1 MPKSATPPSPTVAWN
16 IANLERKV
24 EDGFVF
30 VAHWTVEA
38 EDNGYRAS
46 SYGSVGFE
54 RPENLIPFEDLT
66 KEQIIEWVKE
76 ALGNEQVLAIG
87 QALLDQLE
95 QEKNPPMA
103 FGVPWA

>member
-1 MPKSATPPSPTVAWN
+1 MAKTTQAAAPVANWR

-46 SYGSVGFE
+46 SYGSIGFE
-54 RPENLIPFEDLT
+54 RPESLIPFDDLT
-66 KEQIIEWVKE
+66 ETQIIEWVKD
-76 ALGNEQVLAIG
+76 ALGSEQVLAIG

>member
-1 MPKSATPPSPTVAWN
+1 MAKTTQAAAPVANWR

-30 VAHWTVEA
+30 VAHWTVDA

-46 SYGSVGFE
+46 SYGSIGFE
-54 RPENLIPFEDLT
+54 RPESLIPFDDLT
-66 KEQIIEWVKE
+66 ETQIIEWVKD
-76 ALGNEQVLAIG
+76 ALGSEQVLAIG
-87 QALLDQLE
+87 QALLNQLE

-103 FGVPWA
+103 FGVPWS